1 MCPVTEKCYNSIIFV
16 HFRAASECWS
26 DSSSV
31 TSQIV
36 CEIIVRSPGVEHPVT
51 RNILINPAFADR
63 SGQVSSIGRL
73 VGASA
78 ALTAAELARSLQK
91 PMLVLANDP
100 RHADQLEAEICYFA
114 GTDLPISHFVEWET
128 LPYDSFSPHQD
139 IISRR
144 LSVIATLPQMRNGIV
159 IVSIPALLQR
169 LPPVDYVA
177 ARTLVLQTGQTLDR
191 QGFVDA
197 LIAAGYLRIPQ
208 VEEHGEFAVRGSLI
222 DLFPMGSE
230 QPVRID
236 FFDDEI
242 ETLRYFDAETQLS
255 GEVVA
260 TMQILPAREVP
271 LDQVSIKQFRQRYRE
286 RFEGQPSRSRVYS
299 DISHGIAHGGIE
311 YYLPLFFEETAS
323 FLDYLPADAVIFA
336 PQDVSGVLHQAW
348 REIGGRYELC
358 SLDPERPILKPHES
372 FLDPDKVL
380 QKISR
385 AKCIHYSAQTLEES
399 AASINLSTQI
409 PPALRI
415 EARYED
421 AAASLMKFVD
431 SFDGRILF
439 TADSPGRRENM
450 YELLAGRSIQL
461 SRVDSWEAFLDSS
474 IQAGIAIAPIEDG
487 VLLPESGVAIISEQ
501 QLFGEKP
508 RQRSRRRRSER
519 DPETIIRQLNDL
531 QPGSPVVHAEY
542 GVGRYLGLKTL
553 AAGGTSGEFLHLE
566 YADGDKLYVPVHAL
580 DLISRY
586 TGASPE
592 NAPLHRLGSD
602 QWAKAK
608 RRAIN
613 MIRDVAAELLDV
625 YARRAART
633 GHRFRWQE
641 DDYQAFESGFPFEA
655 TADQSRTI
663 DEVLEDLASERPMD
677 RVVCGDVG
685 FGKTEVALRA
695 AFAAVY
701 GGKQVAILVPTT
713 LLAQQHGQTFQD
725 RFADWPVRIEVLSR
739 FRSANEAKEIVAGLR
754 SGSVDIVIG
763 THRLLQHT
771 RDFKDIG
778 LVIVDEEHRFGV
790 RHKEAIK
797 SLRSEVDILTLTA
810 TPIPRTLN
818 MALGGLRDM
827 SLIATPPAGRLSIKT
842 FVSEWNDVVIREAC
856 LREIKRGGQVYF
868 IHNRVEDIL
877 RIEEQ
882 LTKLVPEASI
892 RIGHGQ
898 LRERDL
904 EQVMFDF
911 YHRRFNVL
919 LCTTIVESGLDVPTA
934 NTIIINRADR
944 FGLATLHQLRG
955 RVGRSH
961 HRAYAYLLVPPRAA
975 MTADAIKRLE
985 AIDSLEDLGS
995 GFALATHDLEIRG
1008 AGELLGDTQSGQI
1021 QEIGF
1026 SLYTEL
1032 LGRAVAALREGKE
1045 ADLDQPLNAGV
1056 DINLHVPALLPE
1068 DYVPDVHLR
1077 LILYKRI
1084 SGAASR
1090 DELREMQVELID
1102 RFGLLPEAAK
1112 NLMRIAAIKRD
1123 AARLGIG
1130 KIDASDAGGYLD
1142 FGSQTSMN
1150 PMTLVQMVQNESQVY
1165 RLQGAHRLQFRMDL
1179 SDTAMRFTQV
1189 ENLLGRLATDAVKN
1203 TAVG

>member
-1 MCPVTEKCYNSIIFV
+1 MI
-16 HFRAASECWS
+16 
-26 DSSSV
+26 
-31 TSQIV
+31 
-36 CEIIVRSPGVEHPVT
+36 
-51 RNILINPAFADR
+51 RNLLINSAIADR
-63 SGQVSSIGRL
+63 ADQVSSIGRL

-78 ALTAAELARSLQK
+78 SLVAAELARSLQR
-91 PMLVLANDP
+91 PMVVLAHDP
-100 RHADQLEAEICYFA
+100 RHADQLESEIRYFA
-114 GTDLPISHFVEWET
+114 GTDLPVTHFVEWET

-139 IISRR
+139 IISQR
-144 LSVIATLPQMRNGIV
+144 LRVIATLPQMQHGIV
-159 IVSIPALLQR
+159 IVSSPALLQR

-191 QGFVDA
+191 QDFIDA
-197 LIAAGYLRIPQ
+197 LTAAGYLRIPQ

-222 DLFPMGSE
+222 DVFPMGSE

-255 GEVVA
+255 DEVVE
-260 TMQILPAREVP
+260 TMRILPAREVP
-271 LDQVSIKQFRQRYRE
+271 LDQASIKYFRQRYRE

-299 DISHGIAHGGIE
+299 DVSDGIAHGGIE

-323 FLDYLPADAVIFA
+323 FLDYLPTGTVIFA
-336 PQDVSGVLHQAW
+336 PQDVSGVLEQAW
-348 REIGGRYELC
+348 QEIGERYELC
-358 SLDPERPILKPHES
+358 SLDSERPVLESRES
-372 FLDPDKVL
+372 FLNPDDVR
-380 QKISR
+380 QKISLTQ
-385 AKCIHYSAQTLEES
+385 CIHYSSQTLEES
-399 AASINLSTQI
+399 AANLNLSTRI
-409 PPALRI
+409 PPALRV
-415 EARYED
+415 EARYDD
-421 AAASLMKFVD
+421 AAAALMQFLD
-431 SFDGRILF
+431 SFDGRVLF
-439 TADSPGRRENM
+439 TADSPGRRENV
-450 YELLAGRSIQL
+450 YELLRGRGIDV
-461 SRVDSWEAFLDSS
+461 SRVDSWDAFLDSN
-474 IQAGIAIAPIEDG
+474 IQAGIAVAPLEDG
-487 VLLPESGVAIISEQ
+487 VLLLESRVAIISEQ

-508 RQRSRRRRSER
+508 RQRERRRRTER

-542 GVGRYLGLKTL
+542 GVGRYLGLTTL
-553 AAGGTSGEFLHLE
+553 VAGGTSGEFLHLE

-602 QWAKAK
+602 QWAKAR
-608 RRAIN
+608 RRAIDR
-613 MIRDVAAELLDV
+613 IRDVAAELLDV
-625 YARRAART
+625 YARRAARP
-633 GHRFRWQE
+633 GHSFHWQE
-641 DDYQAFESGFPFEA
+641 TDYRAFESGFPFEA
-655 TADQSRTI
+655 TDDQSRTI
-663 DEVLEDLASERPMD
+663 DEVLEDLASDSPMD

-695 AFAAVY
+695 AFAAVH

-725 RFADWPVRIEVLSR
+725 RFADWPVRVEVLSR

-790 RHKEAIK
+790 RQKETIK
-797 SLRSEVDILTLTA
+797 TLRSEVDVLTLTA

-827 SLIATPPAGRLSIKT
+827 SLIATPPAERLAVKT

-856 LREIKRGGQVYF
+856 LREVKRGGQVYF

-882 LTKLVPEASI
+882 LAKLVPEATI
-892 RIGHGQ
+892 RVAHGQ
-898 LRERDL
+898 MPERQL
-904 EQVMFDF
+904 EQVMLDF

-944 FGLATLHQLRG
+944 FGLAQLHQLRG

-961 HRAYAYLLVPPRAA
+961 HRAYAYLLAPPRAA

-995 GFALATHDLEIRG
+995 GFTLATHDLEIRG
-1008 AGELLGDTQSGQI
+1008 AGELLGETQSGQI

-1032 LGRAVAALREGKE
+1032 LGRAVEALREGKE
-1045 ADLDQPLNAGV
+1045 PDLDKPLNAGV
-1056 DINLHVPALLPE
+1056 EINLHVPALLPE

-1084 SGAASR
+1084 SGAQSR

-1102 RFGLLPEAAK
+1102 RFGLLPMAAK
-1112 NLMRIAAIKRD
+1112 NLVRIAAIKRD
-1123 AARLGIG
+1123 ATRLGIE
-1130 KIDASDAGGYLD
+1130 KIDAADRGGYLD
-1142 FGSQTSMN
+1142 FASQTSMD
-1150 PMTLVQMVQNESQVY
+1150 PMQLVQMVQNEGQTY

-1179 SDTAMRFTQV
+1179 SDTATRFIEV
-1189 ENLLGRLATDAVKN
+1189 EKLLDRLATGSVETK
-1203 TAVG
+1203 AVG